1 MGRQKPMKNCLVS
14 TVLKSAIRY
23 IFFCV
28 VLVWVYVMVRAGYGS
43 HVIEVLDAFA
53 RVITIKFA
61 Q

>member
-1 MGRQKPMKNCLVS
+1 MKNCLVS